1 MSGYGQSLKNDNNF
15 MRKYFFIFLIL
26 LGCSAKSYKVA
37 VIRIKGSD
45 TMLILT
51 QRLADEY
58 MNLNPGVSIYV
69 EGSGTAN
76 GIKSMIKGEV
86 DICTASRL
94 LKSDEA
100 KLLADYYGTLG
111 MYFLLAKDALSI
123 YLNPANPVKNLT
135 RGQLKKI
142 YTCEIKN
149 WKELGGNNE
158 QILAINR
165 APNSGTYLYFQE
177 HVLEGEQ
184 YCANTESAATTEA
197 VIEAVEKN
205 RNAIGYGGIGYGED
219 VYHANIDD
227 IEPTED
233 NARNDSYPITR
244 YLHFFTSKS
253 PSGEIKNFIDWA
265 ISPAGQ
271 KIIREEGYI
280 PLWEISF

>member
-219 VYHANIDD
+219 VYHA
-227 IEPTED
+227 
-233 NARNDSYPITR
+233 
-244 YLHFFTSKS
+244 
-253 PSGEIKNFIDWA
+253 
-265 ISPAGQ
+265 
-271 KIIREEGYI
+271 
-280 PLWEISF
+280 